1 MKYTEQFDKALAA
14 YKNEPEKPG
23 VFDSPFWSML
33 IEKICDEIHTNGSI
47 DTILRQCTCFI
58 NYGICNEIFSDV
70 TDITA
75 KIENSPIKNS
85 PLPIVTFSQW
95 ITDQA
100 NKVRQLDKKDAFTK
114 ELRTNQILLSKYNR
128 ELQGTRARRNDQI
141 QELAE
146 QSQSPNIK
154 NDLQKIMN
162 DLSIVDNLQIECYRI
177 RKSLS
182 KGTFYTVDQKRE
194 NASRENQLT
203 KSLEQ
208 VKSFLDCYP
217 SSDLITELR
226 HTITSTA
233 EQIQKIIELELI
245 IEKNQTDIDTVQ
257 KAQAEVSPIEF
268 ENKIREELEHIRD
281 MTRLSSKRMHLDN
294 CPVLTDGK
302 KYFTYTKLV
311 ECLNRILEFDPLLL
325 KNDRV
330 AIVGKPLILIVPGS
344 GNAVYDWKNN
354 LILIPLQYISDNPMI
369 SISSGMIEY
378 RLDTDEDKLML
389 NSYNELPEYKTIR
402 STIQLKSQLTKDYT
416 TWMTQ
421 EYLGYRVLP
430 KSVKEWFEHDIG
442 PNKNEIFVPHAYQT
456 YNFSSTDFN
465 KLLKSTDEKICGSSI
480 DNAAIDDLWIGS
492 VMWYHQGNMQRAYEL
507 LHALC
512 SRDVD
517 IPMAYY
523 NYALVAS
530 KIFQK
535 TNAIKAYTEFINR
548 LPQCWWTRVASDHL
562 RALQSS
568 GT

>member
-1 MKYTEQFDKALAA
+1 LK
-14 YKNEPEKPG
+14 
-23 VFDSPFWSML
+23 
-33 IEKICDEIHTNGSI
+33 H
-47 DTILRQCTCFI
+47 CTCFL
-58 NYGICNEIFSDV
+58 NYGICKDIFNNTDEI
-70 TDITA
+70 TG
-75 KIENSPIKNS
+75 KIEDLPAKNS

-100 NKVRQLDKKDAFTK
+100 NKIRKLDKKDAFVK
-114 ELRTNQILLSKYNR
+114 EFRTNQILLSKYNR
-128 ELQGTRARRNDQI
+128 ELQGIRNQRNDKI

-146 QSQSPNIK
+146 YSQSPNIK
-154 NDLQKIMN
+154 NDLQQIMN
-162 DLSIVDNLQIECYRI
+162 DISVIDSMQLDCLRI
-177 RKSLS
+177 RKALS
-182 KGTFYTVDQKRE
+182 KGTFFSVDQKRE
-194 NASRENQLT
+194 NAGRENQLT
-203 KSLEQ
+203 KALDQ

-217 SSDLITELR
+217 SSELVTEIR
-226 HTITSTA
+226 HTISSTA
-233 EQIQKIIELELI
+233 EQIQKIIELELTL
-245 IEKNQTDIDTVQ
+245 EKNQADIDAVQ
-257 KAQAEVSPIEF
+257 KAQAEFSPIEF

-302 KYFTYTKLV
+302 KYFSYSKIV
-311 ECLNRILEFDPLLL
+311 ECLNRILEFDPLLF

-330 AIVGKPLILIVPGS
+330 PIVGKPVILIVPGS

-354 LILIPLQYISDNPMI
+354 LVLIPLQYTTDNPMI

-389 NSYNELPEYKTIR
+389 NSYNVLPEYKTIR

-430 KSVKEWFEHDIG
+430 KNVKEWFEHDIG

-456 YNFSSTDFN
+456 YNFSATDFK
-465 KLLKSTDEKICGSSI
+465 KLLKATDEKICGCSI
-480 DNAAIDDLWIGS
+480 DNAANDDLWIGS
-492 VMWYHQGNMQRAYEL
+492 IMWYHQGNIQRSYEL
-507 LHALC
+507 LHTLC
-512 SRDVD
+512 SRNID

-530 KIFQK
+530 KVFQK
-535 TNAIKAYTEFINR
+535 TNAIKAYAEFMNR
-548 LPQCWWTRVASDHL
+548 VPQCWWTRVAGDHL

>member
-1 MKYTEQFDKALAA
+1 MEYNEQFNKTLSTF
-14 YKNEPEKPG
+14 KNEPEKPG

-33 IEKICDEIHTNGSI
+33 IENICNEIHSSGTI
-47 DTILRQCTCFI
+47 DTILKQCTCFL
-58 NYGICNEIFSDV
+58 NYGICKEIFTDTNEI
-70 TDITA
+70 TA
-75 KIENSPIKNS
+75 TIEDTQIKNS
-85 PLPIVTFSQW
+85 PLPIVTFSHW
-95 ITDQA
+95 INDQA
-100 NKVRQLDKKDAFTK
+100 NKIRQLDKKDALVK

-128 ELQGTRARRNDQI
+128 ELQGIRNQRNARI

-146 QSQSPNIK
+146 HSQSPNIK
-154 NDLQKIMN
+154 NDLQKITN
-162 DLSIVDNLQIECYRI
+162 DLSTIDTLQTDCLRI
-177 RKSLS
+177 RKALS
-182 KGTFYTVDQKRE
+182 KGTFYTVEQKRE
-194 NASRENQLT
+194 NAARENQLT
-203 KSLEQ
+203 KALDQ
-208 VKSFLDCYP
+208 VKSFIDCYP
-217 SSDLITELR
+217 SGDLVTEIR
-226 HTITSTA
+226 HAISSTA
-233 EQIQKIIELELI
+233 DQIQKMIDLELV
-245 IEKNQTDIDTVQ
+245 IEKNQADIETVQ
-257 KAQAEVSPIEF
+257 KALAEFSLIEF
-268 ENKIREELEHIRD
+268 ENKVREDLEHIRD

-294 CPVLTDGK
+294 CPVLTDNK
-302 KYFTYTKLV
+302 KFFTYSKII
-311 ECLNRILEFDPLLL
+311 ECLNRILEFDPLLF

-330 AIVGKPLILIVPGS
+330 TIVGKPQILIVPGS

-354 LILIPLQYISDNPMI
+354 LILIPLQYTTENPMI

-378 RLDTDEDKLML
+378 RLDTDEEKQML

-465 KLLKSTDEKICGSSI
+465 KLLKSTDEKICICTI
-480 DNAAIDDLWIGS
+480 DNASSDDLWVGS
-492 VMWYHQGNMQRAYEL
+492 ILWYHQGNVQRSYDL

-512 SRDVD
+512 SRNVD

-530 KIFQK
+530 KVFQK
-535 TNAIKAYTEFINR
+535 ANAIKAYTEFMNR
-548 LPQCWWTRVASDHL
+548 VPQCWWTRVAGDHL